1 LKRETFMK
9 NATSKFAVVALL
21 GAFAA
26 APVLA
31 QDATMPATPPTT
43 ATPSTSMPAT
53 PPATP
58 EAATTA
64 EPAADA
70 VRVTGIVAEAAG
82 DGKSYSV
89 EVATQS
95 GKSRPIAVDASAV
108 TGTPFAVG
116 DTVSITGTLDADQ
129 TKLTASAI
137 TKADAA
143 GQ

>member
-1 LKRETFMK
+1 MK
-9 NATSKFAVVALL
+9 TTTSKIAVAALL
-21 GAFAA
+21 GAFVA
-26 APVLA
+26 APVMA
-31 QDATMPATPPTT
+31 QEATMPATPPTT
-43 ATPSTSMPAT
+43 ATPAT
-53 PPATP
+53 TP

-70 VRVTGIVAEAAG
+70 VRVTGTVAEAAG

-89 EVATQS
+89 EVVTQS

-108 TGTPFAVG
+108 TGAPFAVG

>member
-1 LKRETFMK
+1 MK
-9 NATSKFAVVALL
+9 TTTSPISGKIAVVALL

-43 ATPSTSMPAT
+43 ATPSTSMPSN
-53 PPATP
+53 PATP

-70 VRVTGIVAEAAG
+70 VRVTGTVAEAAG

-95 GKSRPIAVDASAV
+95 GKTRPIAVDASAV
-108 TGTPFAVG
+108 TGGETFAVG
-116 DTVSITGTLDADQ
+116 DTVSIVGTLDADQ